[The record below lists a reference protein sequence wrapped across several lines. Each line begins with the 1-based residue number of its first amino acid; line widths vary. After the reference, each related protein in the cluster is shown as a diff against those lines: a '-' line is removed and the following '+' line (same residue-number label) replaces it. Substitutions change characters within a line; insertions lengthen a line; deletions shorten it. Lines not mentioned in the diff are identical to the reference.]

1 MDGRKWD
8 LDNAFIDRR
17 WRSLEDEDY
26 LYGYAWVGSQKQG
39 FSPGGRTRR
48 KYDAPASA

>member
-26 LYGYAWVGSQKQG
+26 LYGYAWVGEPEAGLQPWG
-39 FSPGGRTRR
+39 ENT
-48 KYDAPASA
+48 